1 MRAVIGMVSL
11 LLVLA
16 VVGLLAKKQLASRR
30 GAVPVQVQV
39 QPAGDMP
46 GAGAAPAASVRM
58 QGQQVQQQVK
68 EAVEGLMQQPR
79 PMPDGAQ

>member
-1 MRAVIGMVSL
+1 MVSL

-16 VVGLLAKKQLASRR
+16 VVGLLAKKQLASTRS
-30 GAVPVQVQV
+30 AVLV

-68 EAVEGLMQQPR
+68 EAVEGLMQQPLPHAGR
-79 PMPDGAQ
+79 CAVNMSQICL